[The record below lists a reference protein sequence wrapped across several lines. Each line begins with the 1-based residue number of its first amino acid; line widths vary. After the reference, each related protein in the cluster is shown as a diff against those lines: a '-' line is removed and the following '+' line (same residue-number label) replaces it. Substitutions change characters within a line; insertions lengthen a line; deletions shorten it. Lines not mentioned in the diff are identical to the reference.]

1 MVANHKGL
9 RCKVH
14 FFIQSPAAPMT
25 RLISLLRPSA
35 RLLALVAAPLM
46 LSACAQVSS
55 FSTQMSTLGGLVT
68 PYRIDILQGN
78 VVVREQVAALQPGMP
93 REQVRNILGTPL
105 LASAFHA
112 HRWDYVFTL
121 QRQGQAAQ
129 QRRVTV
135 FFEQDVL
142 KRVEADELPTEEEF
156 VASLDTRRTAGK
168 APALEATEAQLRAF
182 AERHNAS
189 STEPLPV
196 LPPSGV
202 NYPPL
207 ESR

>member
-1 MVANHKGL
+1 MSRLQPLARSLATGVAVL
-9 RCKVH
+9 VS
-14 FFIQSPAAPMT
+14 IA
-25 RLISLLRPSA
+25 SLGG
-35 RLLALVAAPLM
+35 
-46 LSACAQVSS
+46 CAQWQQANTQASS
-55 FSTQMSTLGGLVT
+55 LGGLVT

-78 VVVREQVAALQPGMP
+78 VVVREQLEALQLGMP
-93 REQVRNILGTPL
+93 RDMVRNILGTPL

-121 QRQGQAAQ
+121 QRQGQDAQ

-135 FFEQDVL
+135 FFDDDTL
-142 KRVEADELPTEEEF
+142 SRIDADELPTEEDF
-156 VASLDTRRTAGK
+156 VASLVTRRALGK
-168 APALEATEAQLRAF
+168 APPLQATDEQLNAF
-182 AERHNAS
+182 EQRHNRTA
-189 STEPLPV
+189 TPVDPLV